1 MKIMFKTI
9 FTSKS
14 VGKFSKLFFI
24 HWKKKRASL
33 GGHAVFSSDPSIPVG
48 DHQIQV

>member
-14 VGKFSKLFFI
+14 VGKNLYTLE
-24 HWKKKRASL
+24 KKRASL

>member
-14 VGKFSKLFFI
+14 VSKFSKLFFI
-24 HWKKKRASL
+24 HWKKKASL
-33 GGHAVFSSDPSIPVG
+33 GSHAVFSSDPSIPVG

>member
-14 VGKFSKLFFI
+14 VGKFSKLFLI
-24 HWKKKRASL
+24 YWKKKRASL
-33 GGHAVFSSDPSIPVG
+33 GSHAVFSSDPSIPVG